1 MPTLETVSGK
11 VIDPENINEDDIDIH
26 DIAWSLSRI
35 SRFSGHTTTEIPYNV
50 AQHCVFVAT
59 LMMEAELEDYMVLY
73 GLLHDAAEAY
83 IGDIPSPV
91 KKILSLKA
99 VIDPIENALLSAV
112 YKKYVGY
119 NEITESEMEKVKY
132 YDKKA
137 QFIEA
142 HAFMSSRG
150 LNWVGRDT
158 YEITLIDIQKFP
170 TPVSSIESYKLFMD
184 MFEYLMKG

>member
-11 VIDPENINEDDIDIH
+11 IIDPEIIDPDSIDIH

-50 AQHCVFVAT
+50 AQHCVLVAN
-59 LMMEAELEDYMVLY
+59 LMMDDGFNGNIVLY

-91 KKILSLKA
+91 KKISSLKA
-99 VIDPIENALLSAV
+99 VIEPIEEKLLTAI
-112 YKKYVGY
+112 YKKYVGVGELTKT
-119 NEITESEMEKVKY
+119 EIDHVKF

-150 LNWVGRDT
+150 LNWPTREKYT
-158 YEITLIDIQKFP
+158 ITLIDIQKFP
-170 TPVSSIESYKLFMD
+170 APVASIDAYKSFID
-184 MFEYLMKG
+184 MFEYLKG

>member
-11 VIDPENINEDDIDIH
+11 VVDPENIDPENIDIH

-50 AQHCVFVAT
+50 AQHCVFVAN
-59 LMMEAELEDYMVLY
+59 LMIEDGIEDLIVQY

-91 KKILSLKA
+91 KKITALKA
-99 VIDPIENALLSAV
+99 VIDPIEDALLKAI
-112 YKKYVGY
+112 YKKYIGY
-119 NEITESEMEKVKY
+119 DEITERELKLVKF

-150 LNWVGRDT
+150 LHWPGRND

-170 TPVSSIESYKLFMD
+170 TPLSSIDAYKSYID
-184 MFEYLMKG
+184 MFEYLKG